1 MLPTQFLADEI
12 SLAAGDTLIVA
23 GLLFQLRESSLQ
35 HPALLLGHFATL
47 LLCALLISVVFGC
60 VFHSTAKTRSLATIR
75 YFLLLIIF
83 TLALGWLMFPF
94 SH

>member
-1 MLPTQFLADEI
+1 MI
-12 SLAAGDTLIVA
+12 MTLHIEHTTWRI
-23 GLLFQLRESSLQ
+23 QIPEW
-35 HPALLLGHFATL
+35 PLGHFATL

-60 VFHSTAKTRSLATIR
+60 VFHSTAKTRIFATVR

-83 TLALGWLMFPF
+83 TLALGWLMLPF

>member
-1 MLPTQFLADEI
+1 MRWDTRFTR
-12 SLAAGDTLIVA
+12 GKFRRRDTLI
-23 GLLFQLRESSLQ
+23 LPTILFQLRASS
-35 HPALLLGHFATL
+35 PKPPEWPLGHFATL

-60 VFHSTAKTRSLATIR
+60 IFHPTAKTRILAVLR

-83 TLALGWLMFPF
+83 TLALAWLMLPF

>member
-1 MLPTQFLADEI
+1 LFE
-12 SLAAGDTLIVA
+12 AAWDTLIA
-23 GLLFQLRESSLQ
+23 TTLLLQLPTSS
-35 HPALLLGHFATL
+35 PKPPEWPLGHFATL

-60 VFHSTAKTRSLATIR
+60 VFHPTAKTRILAVLR

-83 TLALGWLMFPF
+83 TLALTWLMLPF